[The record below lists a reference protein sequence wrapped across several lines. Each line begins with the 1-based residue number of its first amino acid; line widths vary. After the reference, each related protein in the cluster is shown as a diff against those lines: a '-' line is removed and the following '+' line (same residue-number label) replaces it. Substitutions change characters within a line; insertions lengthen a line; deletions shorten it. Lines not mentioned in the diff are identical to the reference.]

1 MSTVK
6 NPVVPPAAPKP
17 LNRVE
22 RVWLSSGL
30 IGMIV
35 TNPREAI
42 ENKCIELNKEGY
54 QAHQIMPHNNFNI
67 LALLGQLLL
76 LAITFG
82 LFTFTPG
89 YMILF
94 KKA

>member
-6 NPVVPPAAPKP
+6 NPVVPPAIKT

-22 RVWLSSGL
+22 RVWLASGI
-30 IGMIV
+30 IGMFV
-35 TNPREAI
+35 TNPRTAI
-42 ENKCIELNKEGY
+42 ENKCIELNQEGY
-54 QAHQIMPHNNFNI
+54 QAHQILPHNNFNI
-67 LALLGQLLL
+67 LALLGQILLL
-76 LAITFG
+76 VITLG

-94 KKA
+94 KKI